1 MRRVSETSKQH
12 HPENGRLEFAL
23 IVAAIILATV
33 ATYLAMSKKLAPA
46 FVELATMFGWM
57 N

>member
-1 MRRVSETSKQH
+1 MRRVPETIKNHSES
-12 HPENGRLEFAL
+12 GRLEFAL
-23 IVAAIILATV
+23 IVAAIILATI

-46 FVELATMFGWM
+46 FVELAAMLGWV

>member
-1 MRRVSETSKQH
+1 MRRVSETSRN
-12 HPENGRLEFAL
+12 HPESGRYEFAL

-33 ATYLAMSKKLAPA
+33 ATYLAMSKKLAGA
-46 FVELATMFGWM
+46 FAELATMLM

>member
-1 MRRVSETSKQH
+1 MRRASDIPKHNPET
-12 HPENGRLEFAL
+12 GRLEFAL

-33 ATYLAMSKKLAPA
+33 ATYLAMSKKLATI

-57 N
+57 H

>member
-1 MRRVSETSKQH
+1 MRRISQTSKNH
-12 HPENGRLEFAL
+12 AETGRIEFAL
-23 IVAAIILATV
+23 IVAAIILATI

-46 FVELATMFGWM
+46 FIELATMAGWM

>member
-1 MRRVSETSKQH
+1 MPQFPETSKH
-12 HPENGRLEFAL
+12 HAEPGRMEFAL

-33 ATYLAMSKKLAPA
+33 ATYLAMSKKLASVFTDVVA
-46 FVELATMFGWM
+46 MLL

>member
-1 MRRVSETSKQH
+1 MRRASETTKH

-23 IVAAIILATV
+23 IVAAIILATI

-46 FVELATMFGWM
+46 FIELATMAGWV